1 MTTFKHKDFVGL
13 DLAVDD
19 FVAAMRPRYRQIVL
33 GRVIKLTATKVRVEF
48 QQKYI
53 YKKTHL
59 YNARDLVKLEGPHLT
74 MKLLQGE

>member
-1 MTTFKHKDFVGL
+1 MKDFIGL
-13 DLAVDD
+13 ELGEGD
-19 FVAAMRPRYRQIVL
+19 FVAAIRPGYRQIVL
-33 GRVIKLTATKVRVEF
+33 GRVIKLTAKKVQVEF

-74 MKLLQGE
+74 MKLLREK